1 MGMKKNN
8 GKLKQLSFVELYNT
22 LNFLKEEYLKADDS
36 EKNIIKERID
46 ATEEE
51 LKRIVNNLF

>member
-8 GKLKQLSFVELYNT
+8 GKLKQLSFVELYNI
-22 LNFLKEEYLKADDS
+22 LNFLKEEYSKADDS

>member
-1 MGMKKNN
+1 MSMKKNN
-8 GKLKQLSFVELYNT
+8 EKLKQLSFVELYNM
-22 LNFLKEEYLKADDS
+22 LNFLKEEYSKVDNS